1 MATYVIGLRRS
12 EPRDKAWGAVYR
24 PRTDALIEKHGGKM
38 LIRGNSIRPL
48 EGDGRPPLSVVIIEF
63 PSVEQAEAWHND
75 PDYAPLKKL
84 RQANIDM
91 DVLLVDHV

>member
-1 MATYVIGLRRS
+1 MATSVIGLRGS
-12 EPRDKAWGAVYR
+12 EPSEPPWGAEYR
-24 PRTDALIEKHGGKM
+24 PRTDALIEKPGGKIF
-38 LIRGNSIRPL
+38 LGSSIRPL

-75 PDYAPLKKL
+75 SDYAPLKEL

>member
-1 MATYVIGLRRS
+1 MATYIIGLRRS
-12 EPRDKAWGAVYR
+12 EPRDTAFGEEYR

-48 EGDGRPPLSVVIIEF
+48 EGGGRPPLSVVIIEF